1 MLPERTGIQ
10 RRRFAGPLL
19 FQCLVGLLEGEP
31 VAGRVDQVAP
41 LAQVVDVRLVVLGAL
56 EVHQGFRAVTGA
68 HEGKAQAAEQFGV
81 LRVAAQGLAEFG
93 FRGFVLALIE
103 QAQAL
108 LASPPERVGEQP
120 LLPLQV
126 LPGVTSEA
134 PVRITLEKGL
144 PGLGSVVVDPPG
156 SQVLELPL
164 CRGIGR
170 HRVSAQLGQ
179 QCQRCLVLPIGKQQI
194 RQQLA

>member
-1 MLPERTGIQ
+1 M
-10 RRRFAGPLL
+10 
-19 FQCLVGLLEGEP
+19 
-31 VAGRVDQVAP
+31 
-41 LAQVVDVRLVVLGAL
+41 
-56 EVHQGFRAVTGA
+56 TGA

-134 PVRITLEKGL
+134 PVRITPRKAFQA
-144 PGLGSVVVDPPG
+144 LGPLSSIRLVARY
-156 SQVLELPL
+156 SNSL

-179 QCQRCLVLPIGKQQI
+179 QCQRRLVLPIGKQQI